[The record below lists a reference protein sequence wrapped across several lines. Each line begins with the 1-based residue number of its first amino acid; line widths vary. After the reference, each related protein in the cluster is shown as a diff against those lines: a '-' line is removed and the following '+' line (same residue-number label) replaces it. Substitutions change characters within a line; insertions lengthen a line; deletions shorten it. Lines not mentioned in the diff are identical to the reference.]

1 MWTMLS
7 DPVYGWTAATY
18 LSTFIAFLVVS
29 LPELVAWVLY
39 LLGESFWFAWWAN
52 NIGFWFSVVGMGLP
66 VIASMLQLGLPYTQG
81 GLDGNTTVEFGANIM
96 FLMSFG
102 IPMWFQSAAM
112 HLIYATRLKCF
123 SEANPSKRSETD
135 VLAEC
140 DLNRDDFEL
149 DS

>member
-1 MWTMLS
+1 MLS

-81 GLDGNTTVEFGANIM
+81 GRRQHHCRVRRQHHVPYVLWHSNVVPVRCNALGLRDPPQMLFG
-96 FLMSFG
+96 G
-102 IPMWFQSAAM
+102 
-112 HLIYATRLKCF
+112 
-123 SEANPSKRSETD
+123 
-135 VLAEC
+135 
-140 DLNRDDFEL
+140 
-149 DS
+149 